1 MKQLRKWQ
9 LFWSA
14 FIGLGAYW
22 GAAMMFIDPT
32 GVKWGME
39 ALLPLLQQ
47 LPLADV
53 FFQNFIWSGI
63 VLLLVNGV
71 TNTVAFILLAKKAPF
86 GSFGRFGKWHH
97 FNALDFSRISY
108 FRL

>member
-1 MKQLRKWQ
+1 M
-9 LFWSA
+9 
-14 FIGLGAYW
+14 GHG
-22 GAAMMFIDPT
+22 
-32 GVKWGME
+32 

-71 TNTVAFILLAKKAPF
+71 TNTVAFILLAKKHQLGALAGLASGIILMLWILVEYLIF
-86 GSFGRFGKWHH
+86 GFNFLSNIYLAFGFLQAGNGFLLWKRTK
-97 FNALDFSRISY
+97 ALNN
-108 FRL
+108 